1 MSEKDQFSDV
11 VLDDDDDTRYVVEH
25 PTAGKVFSSADKD
38 GDITMKDNTVPNNPY
53 APFSSEMDWM
63 IAQWAVK
70 DAPGH
75 KAFDRF
81 LEIPGV
87 SLLVLSKIII

>member
-1 MSEKDQFSDV
+1 MT
-11 VLDDDDDTRYVVEH
+11 LDTWLNT
-25 PTAGKVFSSADKD
+25 PTAGRIFSKHDAE
-38 GDITMKDNTVPNNPY
+38 GDVIMGNNSDTNNPY
-53 APFSSEMDWM
+53 EPFSSKMDWM

-87 SLLVLSKIII
+87 Q

>member
-1 MSEKDQFSDV
+1 
-11 VLDDDDDTRYVVEH
+11 
-25 PTAGKVFSSADKD
+25 
-38 GDITMKDNTVPNNPY
+38 MKDNTIPNNPY